1 MIRIGVDAQIA
12 EVSRAGIGQFTAK
25 ILEELIRTN
34 RAATYIP
41 LKPKNRTRDFSM
53 PERLWWDQVAL
64 PRLAKREKLDV
75 LFKPA
80 FSCPVRS
87 KIPTVVVLHDLVARL
102 FPRQLHKP
110 SAWFYGR
117 WSPWTLRFAARVIAV
132 SEQTATDAR
141 AMLGIP
147 GDRIRVVTQGVD
159 GEAIRAA
166 SDFDK
171 QVALK
176 FRLTEKFI
184 LHVGTIEPR
193 KNLAFLIRAFTRFH
207 KSFPEYS
214 LVLAGS
220 EGWLSDDV
228 HRAAEKST
236 VAQSIRF
243 LGNVTN
249 DELFALYRLARAL
262 AFPTLYE
269 GFGRP
274 PLEAMAA
281 GTPVVATRISS
292 VPEVVGDAGILI
304 SGYDEGEWANA
315 FIRAAEDATERE
327 RLRNTSIARSRAY
340 TWSRAA
346 QQVSEILHEVAHG

>member
-1 MIRIGVDAQIA
+1 MIRIGVDSQIA
-12 EVSRAGIGQFTAK
+12 EVSRAGSGQFTAR
-25 ILEELIRTN
+25 IFEELIRTD

-64 PRLAKREKLDV
+64 PRLAKREKLNV

-117 WSPWTLRFAARVIAV
+117 FAPWTLRFAARVIAA
-132 SEQTATDAR
+132 SEQTANDAR
-141 AMLGIP
+141 TLIGIP
-147 GDRIRVVTQGVD
+147 RDHIHVVVQGVD
-159 GEAIRAA
+159 AEAIRTA
-166 SDFDK
+166 SDLDK
-171 QVALK
+171 RVVVK
-176 FRLTEKFI
+176 FHLTDKFI

-193 KNLAFLIRAFTRFH
+193 KNLAFLIRVFSRFH
-207 KSFPEYS
+207 SMYPDYS

-228 HRAAEKST
+228 HRAAEKSNAT
-236 VAQSIRF
+236 QSIRF
-243 LGNVTN
+243 LGSVTN
-249 DELFALYRLARAL
+249 DELFALFRLARVL

-281 GTPVVATRISS
+281 GTPVVAARTSS
-292 VPEVVGDAGILI
+292 IPEVVGDAGILI
-304 SGYDEGEWANA
+304 SGYDEEEWANA
-315 FIRAAEDATERE
+315 LIRAAEDTSERE
-327 RLRNTSIARSRAY
+327 CLRNAGIERSSTF

-346 QQVSEILHEVAHG
+346 REISEILHEVAHG